1 MSKIVLITVFVLAL
15 CSSSRAQLSVD
26 VDLGVRG
33 GAFNSGTPI
42 EVPNNQYFPDRYSD
56 EKLPF
61 TFGPAVGILFNN
73 RWEARF
79 EAVRSRFRFHDQSG
93 TPFPT
98 SGYKYPSTT
107 DGHVWQYPLLLTYLT
122 GKGTLRPFGGGGFS
136 FASAFH
142 GITRTQTTRVVAPIP
157 ANPNVPFDTV
167 TTTSTQSF
175 NSGSPMAFYFTGG
188 VDGRASFLSI
198 RPEFRYGHWI
208 NWDMRQGNV
217 NAQHDTVLFS
227 PNQLEFLIGISVRP
241 LRLKSPQS
249 K

>member
-1 MSKIVLITVFVLAL
+1 MFKIVLITILLFAL
-15 CSSSRAQLSVD
+15 CSFSLAQLSVD

-42 EVPNNQYFPDRYSD
+42 EVPNNQYFPVRYLD

-61 TFGPAVGILFNN
+61 TFGPAVGVLFNN

-93 TPFPT
+93 TLFPISYT
-98 SGYKYPSTT
+98 STT
-107 DGHVWQYPLLLTYLT
+107 DGHVWQYPLLLTYLA
-122 GKGTLRPFGGGGFS
+122 GNGTVRPFGGGGFS
-136 FASAFH
+136 LA
-142 GITRTQTTRVVAPIP
+142 
-157 ANPNVPFDTV
+157 
-167 TTTSTQSF
+167 STQSF
-175 NSGSPMAFYFTGG
+175 NPPSIPMAFYFTGG
-188 VDGRASFLSI
+188 VDGRVSFLSI
-198 RPEFRYGHWI
+198 RPEFRFGHWI
-208 NWDMRQGNV
+208 NWDMRQSNV

-241 LRLKSPQS
+241 LRLKSRQS

>member
-1 MSKIVLITVFVLAL
+1 MFKIVLITILLFAL
-15 CSSSRAQLSVD
+15 CSFSLAQLSVD

-42 EVPNNQYFPDRYSD
+42 EVPNNQYFPVRYLD

-61 TFGPAVGILFNN
+61 TFGPAVGVLFNN

-93 TPFPT
+93 TLFPISYT
-98 SGYKYPSTT
+98 STT
-107 DGHVWQYPLLLTYLT
+107 DGHVWQYPLLLTYLA
-122 GKGTLRPFGGGGFS
+122 GNGTVRPFGGGGFS
-136 FASAFH
+136 LASAFH
-142 GITRTQTTRVVAPIP
+142 GTTRTQTTRVVGPIP
-157 ANPNVPFDTV
+157 ANPNVPFNTV

-175 NSGSPMAFYFTGG
+175 NPPSIPMAFYFTGG
-188 VDGRASFLSI
+188 VDGRVSFLSI

-208 NWDMRQGNV
+208 NWDMRQSNV

-241 LRLKSPQS
+241 LRLKSRQS